1 MKPRIPTLALGAA
14 VVAGA
19 VTGIIRKQRRN
30 ATRRSVGTEHATRAA
45 CDARHQAK
53 VDRIV
58 KALAAHDRAKP
69 LSLRKSSPPHQV
81 PKNGDLRRHDEKIDI
96 GDLTEIITIDPE
108 RRIAVAE
115 AGVTFVDLVHATM
128 KHGLVPIVVPEL
140 KTITIGGAV
149 SGCSIESMS
158 FVHGGFHD
166 TCLEYEVITAR
177 GEVLTCTPQNQH
189 ALIFQMMHGAFGT
202 LGILSKL
209 TFKLVPAKPF
219 VRLAY
224 ETHRDFASYRAS
236 IERHTE
242 TRDCDFMD
250 GIIHSPEKYVLSI
263 GHFVDEAPYTSS
275 YDWLKV
281 YYVSTRERR
290 EDYLTTPDY
299 FFRYDRGVT
308 NVRPRSFLGRLL
320 LGKFVSSNN
329 VLALA
334 EKVHFLLDRD
344 RPMVTLDVFV
354 PMSRVEEFLTWYRAE
369 LGYYPLWCVPYKRVY
384 DYPWLDTSFYKN
396 LDDTMFLD
404 LAIYG
409 MRQPDGKN
417 VHKMIEDKLREL
429 GGMKTLISH
438 NYYTRDEFWQTWN
451 RDNYTAVK
459 SQTDPDNLFRDI
471 YTKTCRAAMG
481 MTS

>member
-1 MKPRIPTLALGAA
+1 MKPRIPAIAVGAA
-14 VVAGA
+14 VAAGV
-19 VTGIIRKQRRN
+19 VTGMIRKRRRDS
-30 ATRRSVGTEHATRAA
+30 ARRRVGTDSASRAEVET
-45 CDARHQAK
+45 RHQAK

-81 PKNGDLRRHDEKIDI
+81 PKNGDLRRNDDKIDI

-108 RRIAVAE
+108 RRICVAE

-158 FVHGGFHD
+158 FVYGGFHD

-177 GEVLTCTPQNQH
+177 GEVLTCTPEDQH

-209 TFKLVPAKPF
+209 TFRLVPAKSF
-219 VRLAY
+219 VHLVY

-236 IERHTE
+236 IEAHAE
-242 TRDCDFMD
+242 KRDCDFMD
-250 GIIHSPEKYVLSI
+250 GIIHSPQKYVLSV
-263 GHFVDEAPYTSS
+263 GHFVDTAPYTSS
-275 YDWLKV
+275 YEWLKV
-281 YYVSTRERR
+281 YYVSTGERR

-308 NVRPRSFLGRLL
+308 NVRPKSFLGRLVF
-320 LGKFVSSNN
+320 GKFISSTN
-329 VLALA
+329 VLAFA
-334 EKVHFLLDRD
+334 EKIHFLLERE
-344 RPMVTLDVFV
+344 RPTVTLDVFV
-354 PMSRVEEFLTWYRAE
+354 PMSRVEEFLAWYRAE
-369 LGYYPLWCVPYKRVY
+369 LGYYPLWAVPYKRVH
-384 DYPWLDTSFYKN
+384 DYPWLNENFYKD
-396 LDDTMFLD
+396 LEDTMFLD

-438 NYYTRDEFWQTWN
+438 NYYTLDEFWQTWN
-451 RDNYTAVK
+451 RANYQAVK
-459 SQTDPDNLFRDI
+459 LQTDPDNLFRDL

-481 MTS
+481 VA